1 MKKMYTLTAF
11 CCALTVLST
20 GCGMVS
26 EKFNPQSSADAQ
38 NTPAV
43 EDVTQAQ
50 ADTPISTAFVSAG
63 SQEYVVLHS
72 SADENAGSVAR
83 MYTGENIEIYELK
96 DQWYY
101 VKYGDVSGYVQ
112 ASSVSF
118 TQPEAAPVQNAVPA
132 ETSAQAISADV
143 SAVQTPAA
151 TVPPA
156 QAPAVNNEINNTVNI
171 VLQYDND
178 GIALPLSYSN
188 VGYVDYGSS
197 RNAYCST
204 TSCYIYKTASTSG
217 PKREADML
225 YNGDPVTVY
234 GDYDGFYY
242 IGTDSGSGYELKG
255 YVQMKY
261 ITIGTPPASDK
272 KNYSASQGYV
282 SVGSC
287 NVRSSPSKADDSNVI
302 GVLKQGATFTVNS
315 FDGYWYYINYS
326 GGSGYVSHKMV
337 TVY

>member
-1 MKKMYTLTAF
+1 MVMSAAMCRLLLS
-11 CCALTVLST
+11 ALHNFEPVGVQNPVST
-20 GCGMVS
+20 EAAAQVI
-26 EKFNPQSSADAQ
+26 SAEAPVAQ
-38 NTPAV
+38 TSAAP
-43 EDVTQAQ
+43 AQ
-50 ADTPISTAFVSAG
+50 A
-63 SQEYVVLHS
+63 
-72 SADENAGSVAR
+72 
-83 MYTGENIEIYELK
+83 
-96 DQWYY
+96 
-101 VKYGDVSGYVQ
+101 
-112 ASSVSF
+112 
-118 TQPEAAPVQNAVPA
+118 
-132 ETSAQAISADV
+132 
-143 SAVQTPAA
+143 
-151 TVPPA
+151 VPPA
-156 QAPAVNNEINNTVNI
+156 AVNNEVNNTVNI

-188 VGYVDYGSS
+188 VGYVEYSS
-197 RNAYCST
+197 SKNAYCST

-225 YNGDPVTVY
+225 YKGDPVTVY

-287 NVRSSPSKADDSNVI
+287 NVRSSPSKADASNVI
-302 GVLKQGATFTVNS
+302 DVLKQGATFTVNS
-315 FDGYWYYINYS
+315 FYGYWYYINYS